1 MLGMISFSSVIM
13 VISNNSVGIK
23 PIASHIFCHLALIP
37 SLMRLSSSSSS
48 LPQKVHTLSLI
59 LWRRTLRLRH
69 WGTCLILYKW
79 KRLNQNLNLQMSD
92 CSIAGVAS
100 LLIQVMSL
108 SPEVALGWSLWS
120 PRPAGDNSW
129 VQGKNMG
136 EGWLQQGWH
145 GIQWEP
151 GLAAVYGKSLLE
163 VNRRKN
169 STTSC
174 VSCLCRI
181 LCTV

>member
-1 MLGMISFSSVIM
+1 MLEMISVSSVIM

-23 PIASHIFCHLALIP
+23 PIASRIFCHLALVP
-37 SLMRLSSSSSS
+37 SLMRLSSSSS
-48 LPQKVHTLSLI
+48 LPQKVDTLSLI

-69 WGTCLILYKW
+69 EGTCLILYKW
-79 KRLNQNLNLQMSD
+79 KRLNQYLNLWMSD

-108 SPEVALGWSLWS
+108 SPEVALGWPLWS

-145 GIQWEP
+145 GIQMGAWP
-151 GLAAVYGKSLLE
+151 
-163 VNRRKN
+163 
-169 STTSC
+169 C
-174 VSCLCRI
+174 SCLWK
-181 LCTV
+181 VSSGSKQKKEFSH